1 MFSINTIGVGGF
13 GFTRSQ
19 REQDAWD
26 VKAHQDSLTM
36 HENADGTFSQRH
48 ASKAELGGYR
58 QHWRAVMLAI
68 AAYFGIVLFG
78 YDTGLGG
85 GVVSQQP
92 FLDDMK
98 IHGSAKHIADIK
110 ANIVS
115 ILQGGSFFGALGAA
129 PMNNAIGRKK
139 SLLVGCVIFMVGGI
153 LQTAGL
159 HLNYQYAGR
168 FLAGV
173 GVGIESS
180 VCPTYV
186 AELAPAHMRGNITG
200 LFQVCVVIG
209 VALSYWVNYFT
220 SISSSLKGT
229 TAVWQIPVAMQL
241 APLAVMFA
249 ILPFIKE
256 SPRWLASKNR
266 NAEALKNLAWVRNMS
281 PDDSRVQAEFS
292 EIVAAVEEEKA
303 ATAGA
308 SWVSE
313 IRAKGNPK
321 RFIIAML
328 MFVCQQWSGQNSI
341 NYYAPDIFKSIGI
354 TGSSASL
361 LASGV
366 YGLVKIVATALFM
379 IFGVERAGRK
389 KYFFFG
395 ALGMGLCLMMI
406 GAIFKSHPPK
416 VPKEGETLPV
426 PPSGIGMAV
435 LIYIFVIPYCFS
447 WGGLVWVYISEL
459 FNTRTRAYG
468 IAFANASQWL
478 NNFALTRA
486 TPLMVVAM
494 PNGGFFFF
502 FFAMNMVNACFSL
515 YIPETIKLSLEQMD
529 IVFGAVTK
537 EERIADFDAK
547 QRADTRVDGGSIS
560 GGSYDG
566 LDEEKYGA
574 EHVERK
580 V

>member
-1 MFSINTIGVGGF
+1 
-13 GFTRSQ
+13 
-19 REQDAWD
+19 
-26 VKAHQDSLTM
+26 
-36 HENADGTFSQRH
+36 
-48 ASKAELGGYR
+48 
-58 QHWRAVMLAI
+58 
-68 AAYFGIVLFG
+68 
-78 YDTGLGG
+78 
-85 GVVSQQP
+85 
-92 FLDDMK
+92 
-98 IHGSAKHIADIK
+98 
-110 ANIVS
+110 
-115 ILQGGSFFGALGAA
+115 
-129 PMNNAIGRKK
+129 MNNAIGRKK
-139 SLLVGCVIFMVGGI
+139 SLLVGCVIFMVGVSSAICGPGVVLTRVFQGI
-153 LQTAGL
+153 LQTAGM
-159 HLNYQYAGR
+159 HLDYQYAGR

-220 SISSSLKGT
+220 SISASLKGT

-249 ILPFIKE
+249 IIPFIKE

-281 PDDSRVQAEFS
+281 ADDSRVQAEFS

-308 SWVSE
+308 SWISE
-313 IRAKGNPK
+313 FKVKGNPK

-395 ALGMGLCLMMI
+395 ALGMGICLMMI
-406 GAIFKSHPPK
+406 GAIFKTHPPN
-416 VPKEGETLPV
+416 VPKDGEELPV
-426 PPSGIGMAV
+426 PPSGIGMA
-435 LIYIFVIPYCFS
+435 
-447 WGGLVWVYISEL
+447 GE
-459 FNTRTRAYG
+459 
-468 IAFANASQWL
+468 
-478 NNFALTRA
+478 
-486 TPLMVVAM
+486 
-494 PNGGFFFF
+494 
-502 FFAMNMVNACFSL
+502 
-515 YIPETIKLSLEQMD
+515 
-529 IVFGAVTK
+529 
-537 EERIADFDAK
+537 
-547 QRADTRVDGGSIS
+547 
-560 GGSYDG
+560 
-566 LDEEKYGA
+566 
-574 EHVERK
+574 
-580 V
+580 

>member
-1 MFSINTIGVGGF
+1 MGINNVGIGKF
-13 GFTRSQ
+13 GFKPSKN
-19 REQDAWD
+19 EQDAWE
-26 VKAHQDSLTM
+26 VKRHQDSLAM
-36 HENADGTFSQRH
+36 HLNTDGTYTQRT
-48 ASKAELGGYR
+48 ATKAELGGYR
-58 QHWRAVMLAI
+58 QHWRAVMLAV
-68 AAYFGIVLFG
+68 AAYFGIILFG

-98 IHGSAKHIADIK
+98 IHGDAHHIADVK

-153 LQTAGL
+153 LQTAGM

-209 VALSYWVNYFT
+209 VALSYWTNYFT
-220 SISSSLKGT
+220 SISKSLKGT

-241 APLAVMFA
+241 APLAIMFA

-303 ATAGA
+303 ATAG
-308 SWVSE
+308 STWYNE
-313 IRAKGNPK
+313 IRLKGNPK
-321 RFIIAML
+321 RFAIAMI

-395 ALGMGLCLMMI
+395 ALGMGICLMMI
-406 GAIFKSHPPK
+406 GSIFKSHPPK
-416 VPKEGETLPV
+416 VPKAGQTLPV

-486 TPLMVVAM
+486 TPLMVQAM

-502 FFAMNMVNACFSL
+502 FFAMNMINAFWSL
-515 YIPETIKLSLEQMD
+515 YIPETRGLSLEAMD
-529 IVFGAVTK
+529 IVFGSMTK
-537 EERIADFDAK
+537 EERMADFDAK
-547 QRADTRVDGGSIS
+547 NRAQATADGGSIS

-566 LDEEKYGA
+566 LDEEKYAA

-580 V
+580 A

>member
-1 MFSINTIGVGGF
+1 
-13 GFTRSQ
+13 
-19 REQDAWD
+19 
-26 VKAHQDSLTM
+26 
-36 HENADGTFSQRH
+36 
-48 ASKAELGGYR
+48 
-58 QHWRAVMLAI
+58 
-68 AAYFGIVLFG
+68 
-78 YDTGLGG
+78 
-85 GVVSQQP
+85 
-92 FLDDMK
+92 
-98 IHGSAKHIADIK
+98 
-110 ANIVS
+110 
-115 ILQGGSFFGALGAA
+115 
-129 PMNNAIGRKK
+129 
-139 SLLVGCVIFMVGGI
+139 
-153 LQTAGL
+153 
-159 HLNYQYAGR
+159 
-168 FLAGV
+168 
-173 GVGIESS
+173 
-180 VCPTYV
+180 
-186 AELAPAHMRGNITG
+186 MRGNITG

-426 PPSGIGMAV
+426 PPSGIGMAGRS
-435 LIYIFVIPYCFS
+435 LPFARLNIADPSQSSSTSSSF
-447 WGGLVWVYISEL
+447 
-459 FNTRTRAYG
+459 RT
-468 IAFANASQWL
+468 ASH
-478 NNFALTRA
+478 
-486 TPLMVVAM
+486 
-494 PNGGFFFF
+494 
-502 FFAMNMVNACFSL
+502 
-515 YIPETIKLSLEQMD
+515 
-529 IVFGAVTK
+529 GAVSFGSTFPSCSTP
-537 EERIADFDAK
+537 EPER
-547 QRADTRVDGGSIS
+547 TVSLSPTHLSGSTT
-560 GGSYDG
+560 
-566 LDEEKYGA
+566 LPLL
-574 EHVERK
+574 ERLLSWSWPCPT
-580 V
+580 VVSSSSSLP

>member
-1 MFSINTIGVGGF
+1 
-13 GFTRSQ
+13 
-19 REQDAWD
+19 
-26 VKAHQDSLTM
+26 
-36 HENADGTFSQRH
+36 
-48 ASKAELGGYR
+48 
-58 QHWRAVMLAI
+58 ML
-68 AAYFGIVLFG
+68 
-78 YDTGLGG
+78 
-85 GVVSQQP
+85 
-92 FLDDMK
+92 
-98 IHGSAKHIADIK
+98 
-110 ANIVS
+110 
-115 ILQGGSFFGALGAA
+115 LQ
-129 PMNNAIGRKK
+129 
-139 SLLVGCVIFMVGGI
+139 GI

-256 SPRWLASKNR
+256 SPRWLASKDR
-266 NAEALKNLAWVRNMS
+266 NAEALKNLAWVRNM
-281 PDDSRVQAEFS
+281 PADDSRVQAEFS

-308 SWVSE
+308 SWISE
-313 IRAKGNPK
+313 IRSKGNPK
-321 RFIIAML
+321 RFIIAIL

-406 GAIFKSHPPK
+406 GAIFKSNPPK

-426 PPSGIGMAV
+426 PPSGIGMAGKSA
-435 LIYIFVIPYCFS
+435 FVKI
-447 WGGLVWVYISEL
+447 
-459 FNTRTRAYG
+459 
-468 IAFANASQWL
+468 
-478 NNFALTRA
+478 
-486 TPLMVVAM
+486 
-494 PNGGFFFF
+494 
-502 FFAMNMVNACFSL
+502 
-515 YIPETIKLSLEQMD
+515 
-529 IVFGAVTK
+529 
-537 EERIADFDAK
+537 
-547 QRADTRVDGGSIS
+547 
-560 GGSYDG
+560 
-566 LDEEKYGA
+566 
-574 EHVERK
+574 
-580 V
+580 

>member
-1 MFSINTIGVGGF
+1 
-13 GFTRSQ
+13 
-19 REQDAWD
+19 
-26 VKAHQDSLTM
+26 
-36 HENADGTFSQRH
+36 
-48 ASKAELGGYR
+48 
-58 QHWRAVMLAI
+58 
-68 AAYFGIVLFG
+68 
-78 YDTGLGG
+78 
-85 GVVSQQP
+85 
-92 FLDDMK
+92 
-98 IHGSAKHIADIK
+98 
-110 ANIVS
+110 
-115 ILQGGSFFGALGAA
+115 
-129 PMNNAIGRKK
+129 
-139 SLLVGCVIFMVGGI
+139 
-153 LQTAGL
+153 
-159 HLNYQYAGR
+159 LNYQYAGR

-209 VALSYWVNYFT
+209 VALSYWTNYFT

-241 APLAVMFA
+241 VPLAVMFA

-266 NAEALKNLAWVRNMS
+266 NAEALKNLAWVRNM
-281 PDDSRVQAEFS
+281 PADDSRVQAEFS

-308 SWVSE
+308 SWISE
-313 IRAKGNPK
+313 FRVKGNPK

-328 MFVCQQWSGQNSI
+328 MFVSQQWSGQNSI

-395 ALGMGLCLMMI
+395 ALGMGFFLMMI

-416 VPKEGETLPV
+416 VPKAGEELPV
-426 PPSGIGMAV
+426 PPSGIGMAGKSGV
-435 LIYIFVIPYCFS
+435 
-447 WGGLVWVYISEL
+447 
-459 FNTRTRAYG
+459 
-468 IAFANASQWL
+468 
-478 NNFALTRA
+478 
-486 TPLMVVAM
+486 PLS
-494 PNGGFFFF
+494 
-502 FFAMNMVNACFSL
+502 CERRSFSL
-515 YIPETIKLSLEQMD
+515 SPHLPVRHPLLLLLGRSRLGLHLRIIQHPNPSLRYRFRQCFPVAQQLCPYSSD
-529 IVFGAVTK
+529 PSHGRGHAQGWFLLLLL
-537 EERIADFDAK
+537 R
-547 QRADTRVDGGSIS
+547 
-560 GGSYDG
+560 
-566 LDEEKYGA
+566 DEHGQW
-574 EHVERK
+574 
-580 V
+580 